1 MLIILFSY
9 LPLVSTILVEQ
20 VVSLKSLILTQP
32 VIRMWSTTN
41 KTQTTIG
48 CCFMTL
54 IIDQIKVFVTIH
66 LCLGR
71 IDMQKKTQ
79 DQFKFSPLINI
90 REFNEIT
97 ACWHSLFSWPRQ
109 SMAMKAKWKYH
120 IYCIYLDRLKKIK
133 FGIRKI
139 RY

>member
-1 MLIILFSY
+1 MLILLFSY

-20 VVSLKSLILTQP
+20 VVSLKSLIL
-32 VIRMWSTTN
+32 

-97 ACWHSLFSWPRQ
+97 AC
-109 SMAMKAKWKYH
+109 
-120 IYCIYLDRLKKIK
+120 
-133 FGIRKI
+133 
-139 RY
+139 